1 MTPISTLPRASP
13 TPWILDS
20 AAAAA
25 ESEKSYRDMGRMAPV
40 HDKESKTNEGENMAT
55 LAQQIE
61 KAEQAEQAAAARLRD
76 LRARQRAHQRKQ
88 KAAMERA
95 LGARVAAAAME
106 SEERFWEVAAA
117 IYAEHA
123 EARAAAAGAEKRDT
137 EVVDERPTESG
148 DGDMEAAQE
157 TLDVS
162 HQEDDPDDGYH
173 G

>member
-25 ESEKSYRDMGRMAPV
+25 ESEKSYRDKGRMAPV
-40 HDKESKTNEGENMAT
+40 HDKESRTNEGENMAT
-55 LAQQIE
+55 LAEQIE

-88 KAAMERA
+88 KVATERA
-95 LGARVAAAAME
+95 LGARVAAAALE
-106 SEERFWEVAAA
+106 SEERFWEVAEA
-117 IYAEHA
+117 IYAEH
-123 EARAAAAGAEKRDT
+123 EAARQAAAGTAKRDT
-137 EVVDERPTESG
+137 E
-148 DGDMEAAQE
+148 AAQE
-157 TLDVS
+157 HVDVS
-162 HQEDDPDDGYH
+162 PQEGEASGYY